1 MRGASCVRWMAS
13 VLGATVLF
21 TALPPFR
28 PSAVAQT
35 FDRSQRPAPGPTPSV
50 PAPAVTKRTLANGL
64 QVWTV
69 TQRELPSVSA
79 SLVIRAGG
87 AQDGA
92 KGGLAAMTASL
103 LDEGAGSR
111 DALEFARA
119 VDALGISLGAF
130 ADDERTSVSLTTLKR
145 TADSAFALMGEL
157 VTRPAFAAE
166 ELERDR
172 KSRLQSLR
180 QQKDQPTVIAS
191 QTFARKVYGD
201 THPYGRPGNG
211 TPATIGAITR
221 DDITGYYGRFYRPN
235 NAIMVI
241 VGDLTAEEG
250 MRYAE
255 RAFGAWEKA
264 TVPAEAAAVPARPAA
279 RPASVYLVDKPG
291 AAQSEIRIGH
301 PGAARSTDPDFYA
314 LQVMNVILG
323 GQFSSRINL
332 NLRESKGFTYG
343 ARSSWTFSRGDGPF
357 VASAGVFTA
366 KTDSSL
372 VEFLRELNDIRSTR
386 PPTAEEVEFAKGVLI
401 RAYPRR
407 IETNGAVAAQLA
419 DLAFFGLP
427 ESELS
432 TYLTRIAAVKPADVS
447 RVARRYLQPGQFT
460 IVVVGDLSQIRA
472 GVEAL
477 RLGPVTVLDADGV
490 AVAE

>member
-1 MRGASCVRWMAS
+1 MKRIAAAGAAL
-13 VLGATVLF
+13 VLAAALAP
-21 TALPPFR
+21 TAH
-28 PSAVAQT
+28 AQG
-35 FDRSQRPAPGPTPSV
+35 FDRSVRPAPGPTPAV
-50 PAPAVTKRTLANGL
+50 ATPAVTKRTLANGL

-79 SLVIRAGG
+79 SLVIRAG
-87 AQDGA
+87 AAHDGSR
-92 KGGLAAMTASL
+92 GGLASMTASL
-103 LDEGAGSR
+103 LDEGTATRS
-111 DALEFARA
+111 ALEFARA
-119 VDALGISLGAF
+119 VDALGANLGAF

-145 TADSAFALMGEL
+145 VADSAFALMGEL

-172 KSRLQSLR
+172 KSRLQALR

-191 QTFARKVYGD
+191 QTFARRVYGD
-201 THPYGRPGNG
+201 AHPYGRPGNG
-211 TPATIGAITR
+211 TPTTIAAVTR
-221 DDITGYYGRFYRPN
+221 EDIAGFYQRFYRPN

-241 VGDLTAEEG
+241 VGDVTAEEG

-255 RAFGAWEKA
+255 RAFGGWEKGTLPPEA
-264 TVPAEAAAVPARPAA
+264 TAVPARPAA
-279 RPASVYLVDKPG
+279 RPTAVYLVDKPG

-332 NLRESKGFTYG
+332 NLRESKGYTYG
-343 ARSSWTFSRGDGPF
+343 ARSGWSFNRGDGPF

-372 VEFLRELNDIRSTR
+372 VEFLRELRDIRSTR
-386 PPTAEEVEFAKGVLI
+386 PPTAEEIEFAKGVLI

-447 RVARRYLQPGQFT
+447 RVARRYLHPDQFT
-460 IVVVGDLSQIRA
+460 VVVVGDLAQIRT

-477 RLGPVTVLDADGV
+477 GLGPVTVLDADGL
-490 AVAE
+490 AVGQ

>member
-1 MRGASCVRWMAS
+1 MRRLIVRGLGVAGLLAAAPLAGGS
-13 VLGATVLF
+13 V
-21 TALPPFR
+21 AL
-28 PSAVAQT
+28 AQT
-35 FDRSQRPAPGPTPSV
+35 FDRSVRPAPAPTPTV
-50 PAPAVTKRTLANGL
+50 PAPKVTKRTLANGL
-64 QVWTV
+64 QVWAV

-79 SLVIRAGG
+79 ALVIRAGG
-87 AQDGA
+87 VQDGA

-103 LDEGAGSR
+103 LDEGTDTRS
-111 DALEFARA
+111 ALEFARA
-119 VDALGISLGAF
+119 VDALGASLGAG

-145 TADSAFALMGEL
+145 VADSAFALMGEL

-180 QQKDQPTVIAS
+180 QQKDQPTVIAT
-191 QTFARKVYGD
+191 QAFERKVYGD
-201 THPYGRPGNG
+201 AHPYGRPGNG
-211 TPATIGAITR
+211 TPATVAALTR
-221 DDITGYYGRFYRPN
+221 DDVAGFYRRFYLPN
-235 NAIMVI
+235 NAILVI
-241 VGDLTAEEG
+241 VGDLTAEEAMG
-250 MRYAE
+250 YAE
-255 RAFGAWEKA
+255 LAFGKWEKG

-279 RPASVYLVDKPG
+279 RPAAVYLVDKPG

-301 PGAARSTDPDFYA
+301 PGAARSTDPDYYA

-332 NLRESKGFTYG
+332 NLREAKGFTYG
-343 ARSSWTFSRGDGPF
+343 ARSAWQFRRGDGPF

-366 KTDSSL
+366 KTDSAL
-372 VEFLRELNDIRSTR
+372 VEFLRELKEIRSTR

-401 RAYPRR
+401 RGYPRR
-407 IETNGAVAAQLA
+407 IESNGAVAGQLA

-432 TYLTRIAAVKPADVS
+432 TYLTRIAAVNPADVS
-447 RVARRYLQPGQFT
+447 RVARRYLQPEQFT
-460 IVVVGDLSQIRA
+460 IVVVGDLAQIRP

-477 RLGPVTVLDADGV
+477 GLGPVTVLDADGL
-490 AVAE
+490 AAGQ